1 MSEVKGEFISEQ
13 EKELYTLIWQLV
25 KKFDNYD
32 RPRIRTDGDIV
43 IPLEACLKKN
53 REAARYVAE
62 AFSGMMKNEVKPNRS
77 KTWVD

>member
-1 MSEVKGEFISEQ
+1 MSEEKAEFISEQ
-13 EKELYTLIWQLV
+13 EKELYTLVWQLV
-25 KKFDNYD
+25 KKFDHYD
-32 RPRIRTDGDIV
+32 PPRIRTDGDIV
-43 IPLEACLKKN
+43 IPLDPSLKKN